1 MISNALMLV
10 TLLALSGCNQGSQN
24 TASQEASTM
33 HDSASNERIQETP
46 TSAAAPVAVRGQL
59 VDAHTYRLCGKTYTT
74 KGNFSVD
81 AYNRNATGVVTFTGF
96 PASYEEFAD
105 LYENF
110 LGKTPEGTAAMATMA
125 MELFYRDKAVGEK
138 CVTLL
143 CSPGSAAGMK
153 SIVGEKVRSW
163 KRGDP
168 YGQRYLPAAVL
179 KGATAENGYLPT
191 DPYTIEMK
199 ASVNKHEKVQISDNG
214 ICMYIYVLGDGWD
227 SHQRSVQVFLRT
239 GGDHY
244 KIWAASS
251 LYVQCKNSLKDFKD
265 LK

>member
-1 MISNALMLV
+1 MISNALILV

-179 KGATAENGYLPT
+179 KGATA
-191 DPYTIEMK
+191 
-199 ASVNKHEKVQISDNG
+199 
-214 ICMYIYVLGDGWD
+214 
-227 SHQRSVQVFLRT
+227 
-239 GGDHY
+239 
-244 KIWAASS
+244 
-251 LYVQCKNSLKDFKD
+251 
-265 LK
+265 

>member
-1 MISNALMLV
+1 MISNALILV

-33 HDSASNERIQETP
+33 HDSASNERIQENP

-168 YGQRYLPAAVL
+168 LRTALPAGSSAQRR
-179 KGATAENGYLPT
+179 NGREWLS
-191 DPYTIEMK
+191 
-199 ASVNKHEKVQISDNG
+199 AH
-214 ICMYIYVLGDGWD
+214 L
-227 SHQRSVQVFLRT
+227 
-239 GGDHY
+239 
-244 KIWAASS
+244 S
-251 LYVQCKNSLKDFKD
+251 LHH
-265 LK
+265 